1 MRRVAFLPAA
11 ALMAHVGL
19 VHAESSPA
27 PSGLDLSSG
36 IAETKPPPEGQG
48 TYVHTFGEL
57 MLGKGLRLN
66 NPFRLATPVGD
77 EPDGLSFT
85 AYYLDLGI
93 GAAFGP
99 PAGLE
104 HGAEVSLSI
113 ATDGIAQQVMS
124 LSYVALYPI
133 TPQALVR
140 GRAGMPIV
148 FGPDANVGMELAAGG
163 AWLFTGGLGVSAEL
177 VGSLFYGAATED
189 KSQTAVPVLSL
200 ELGVWLDHEVLP

>member
-1 MRRVAFLPAA
+1 MRCLAFLPAA
-11 ALMAHVGL
+11 LLAHAGSAN
-19 VHAESSPA
+19 AE
-27 PSGLDLSSG
+27 SGLDLSSG
-36 IAETKPPPEGQG
+36 VAETKPPENQG
-48 TYVHTFGEL
+48 TYVHGFGEL

-66 NPFRLATPVGD
+66 NPFRLATPIGD

-99 PAGLE
+99 PAGLQ
-104 HGAEVSLSI
+104 HGGEVSLSI

-124 LSYVALYPI
+124 LSYVALHPV
-133 TPQALVR
+133 TGQALVR

-148 FGPDANVGMELAAGG
+148 FGPDSNVGMELAAGG
-163 AWLFTGGLGVSAEL
+163 AWLFTGGLGASIEL

-189 KSQTAVPVLSL
+189 TSQTTVPILSL
-200 ELGVWLDHEVLP
+200 ELGIWFDHEVLP

>member
-1 MRRVAFLPAA
+1 MRGVAFVTAAFVTTLAGVARGEPA
-11 ALMAHVGL
+11 
-19 VHAESSPA
+19 PA

-36 IAETKPPPEGQG
+36 VAQTPARTEG

-93 GAAFGP
+93 GAAVGP
-99 PAGLE
+99 PTGLQ
-104 HGAEVSLSI
+104 HGGEVSLSI

-124 LSYVALYPI
+124 LSYVALYPL
-133 TPQALVR
+133 TTQMLVR
-140 GRAGMPIV
+140 GRGGMPIV

-163 AWLFTGGLGVSAEL
+163 AWLFTGGLGLSAEL
-177 VGSLFYGAATED
+177 VGSLFYGAATHE
-189 KSQTAVPVLSL
+189 KSSTAVPVISL
-200 ELGVWLDHEVLP
+200 EIGVWFDHEVLP

>member
-1 MRRVAFLPAA
+1 MRGLAFLAA
-11 ALMAHVGL
+11 ALVAHAGPA
-19 VHAESSPA
+19 HAESSSV

-36 IAETKPPPEGQG
+36 VAETKPAEGQG
-48 TYVHTFGEL
+48 TYVHGFGEL

-66 NPFRLATPVGD
+66 NPFRLATPIGD

-99 PAGLE
+99 PASLQ
-104 HGAEVSLSI
+104 HGGEVSLSI
-113 ATDGIAQQVMS
+113 ATDGIAQRVMS

-133 TPQALVR
+133 TSQALLR
-140 GRAGMPIV
+140 GRAGLPIV
-148 FGPDANVGMELAAGG
+148 FGPDSNVGMELAAGG
-163 AWLFTGGLGVSAEL
+163 AWLFTGGLGASAEL

-189 KSQTAVPVLSL
+189 KSSTTVPVLSL
-200 ELGVWLDHEVLP
+200 EIGVWFDHEVLP